1 MPVYRMITTII
12 NNIEIRKKLTLS
24 YLLVVFL
31 PVLTVGMLLTQ
42 SLKEQSVEHAVE
54 QSLNN
59 AEKIKKQVEETLKLA
74 LNVSFNFYFDN
85 KLIAIADKQY
95 EDGLEVY
102 QAYSEYDE
110 FTKYMELYKEISG
123 IRFYTEN
130 QTLLENWSFFIL
142 NEEVRSAAWV
152 QQVMK
157 NRGRVVWTLVPDP
170 TKANEKH
177 FSLVRQIFRSDMKFS
192 GILVIAIH
200 SQKLNSII
208 SQEPYETLILTEEN
222 EVVASKDPSLLGKV
236 FQGQSQEV
244 AGDGRTVVKDTVYDG
259 KPVKMIVQ
267 PITLEN
273 SDNAL
278 RVVSIVP
285 LDTIL
290 LEANQV
296 SIIAYSIMACS
307 LVLAVFLILYFS
319 GALSSRIG
327 TLIKD
332 IREVASGDFTLR
344 SVIQGKDEI
353 GQLSLHFNYM
363 VKSIENLVL
372 QVNEAV
378 QQRHELEL
386 REKEMKFKM
395 LANQVNPHFL
405 FNVLETVRMKAHVQ
419 GEEDIANIVKS
430 LGRLL
435 RHNLE
440 IGQEEIS
447 LASEMDIV
455 RMYLEIQHFRFGDKL
470 TFLLPD
476 QEETEGM
483 IILPM
488 VLQPIVENA
497 IVHGIEK
504 KMGRGVVQIKIV
516 REESCLNIEVRDN
529 GIGMR
534 AERVED
540 IARTLEEPFEESGQR
555 IGLINVHQRLRLQYG
570 APYGLEV
577 ASEENKGT
585 VIRIRIP
592 IGGEDH
598 V

>member
-1 MPVYRMITTII
+1 MTEII
-12 NNIEIRKKLTLS
+12 NNIEIRKKLAMS

-31 PVLTVGMLLTQ
+31 PVLTVGVLLTH

-85 KLIAIADKQY
+85 QLIAMTEKRY
-95 EDGLEVY
+95 THGLEVY
-102 QAYSEYDE
+102 QAYSEYHE

-142 NEEVRSAAWV
+142 NEEVRSALWYR
-152 QQVMK
+152 QVMK
-157 NRGRVVWTLVPDP
+157 NRGRVVWTPVPDP
-170 TKANEKH
+170 TKANEKQ
-177 FSLVRQIFRSDMKFS
+177 FSLVRQIFRNNMKFS
-192 GILVIAIH
+192 GILVIAMN

-208 SQEPYETLILTEEN
+208 SQEPYETLILTDED
-222 EVVASKDPSLLGKV
+222 EVVAAKDASLLGKV
-236 FQGQSQEV
+236 FQGRSLAA
-244 AGDGRTVVKDTVYDG
+244 AGDGRTVVQDTLYEG
-259 KPVKMIVQ
+259 QPAKMIIQ
-267 PITLEN
+267 PISLEN
-273 SDNAL
+273 SDNSL

-296 SIIAYSIMACS
+296 SAIAYAIMACS
-307 LVLAVFLILYFS
+307 LVLAVLLILYFS

-344 SVIQGKDEI
+344 SVIRGKDEI
-353 GQLSLHFNYM
+353 GQLSRHFNYM

-378 QQRHELEL
+378 RQRHELEL
-386 REKEMKFKM
+386 REKEMKFRM

-419 GEEDIANIVKS
+419 GEEEIADIVKS

-470 TFLLPD
+470 AFLLPD
-476 QEETEGM
+476 KEEAEGM
-483 IILPM
+483 VILPM

-497 IVHGIEK
+497 IIHGIEK
-504 KMGRGVVQIKIV
+504 KMGRGVVQIKII
-516 REESCLNIEVRDN
+516 REGSLLNIEVRDN

-540 IARTLEEPFEESGQR
+540 IVRTLEEPFDDTGQR
-555 IGLINVHQRLRLQYG
+555 IGLRNVHQRLRLHYG

-585 VIRIRIP
+585 VISIRLP
-592 IGGEDH
+592 GGGEDH